1 MILSMLRNSSGAVLR
16 ALAVVAAL
24 GVWLG
29 IGSVGGIAQGQ
40 LSQVQTNDAAAF
52 LPTSA
57 ESTQAAELAA
67 GFVETESLPAL
78 VVLEPADG
86 SPVTPDQIAAVEQ
99 FAAGIPDQPLP
110 EPADGTSADAGTWG
124 QYLLAPPVVVPSE
137 DGAAILVVLSLDAD
151 AADEQL
157 GEEGRVSTAFVDD
170 LRTQLDE
177 QLGATATESGELGLH
192 AWVTGPA
199 GFVADLVTAFGG
211 IDGVLL
217 LVALGAVLVILVLV
231 YRSPLLPLAVIG
243 TAVMA
248 LCLAG
253 WVVYSLA
260 DADIL
265 VLNGQSQ
272 GILSILVV
280 GASVDYALLLV
291 ARYREELRHVE
302 APWDAM
308 RRAIRASLEPIAA
321 SAGTVIAGLLCLLL
335 SQLASNR
342 DLGPVAAIGIASAFL
357 AVLTFLPALLLVGG
371 RRARFW
377 FWPRTPRPARAEAVQ
392 TGPGA
397 TVTAPVGEPDALADE
412 HGVWLRLAR
421 WVGAHARPVW
431 VLTTVALAV
440 AAAFLPT
447 FDAKGTDQSDVFL
460 TDVDSVA
467 GEQVLADHFPAGAVQ
482 PAVVIAPADDLD
494 AVVTAAEA
502 VPGVASVT
510 PYTGATTGAPGAGSD
525 QEPVVVD
532 GMVRVDVATTAPADS
547 REAVDTVE
555 DLRVAVHEASP
566 DALVGGAAAQ
576 TLDTNEAST
585 DDLRTIVPAVL
596 LVIVLI
602 LMLLLRSVVSAVV
615 LLAANVLSFAASL
628 GVAAVVFEHV
638 LGFPGA
644 DPSVPL
650 YAFVFLVALG
660 VDYSIFLMTRVRE
673 ESIVHGTR
681 TGVVRGLA
689 VTGGVITSAGVVLAT
704 TFAAL
709 GVIPLLFLAQLA
721 FIVAFGV
728 LLDTLVVRSLLVP
741 ALVHRLDARTWWP
754 GRLSRTGPTPE
765 PVDTPAAGADVRQED
780 LGARP

>member
-1 MILSMLRNSSGAVLR
+1 MLRNSSGAVLR
-16 ALAVVAAL
+16 ALAVVVAL

-29 IGSVGGIAQGQ
+29 IGSVGGMAQGK

-52 LPTSA
+52 LPTTA
-57 ESTQAAELAA
+57 ESTQAAALSAE
-67 GFVETESLPAL
+67 FVETETLPAL
-78 VVLEPADG
+78 IVLEPAAG
-86 SPVTPDQIAAVEQ
+86 GAVTPEQIAAVQ
-99 FAAGIPDQPLP
+99 DFAAGLGDLPLP
-110 EPADGTSADAGTWG
+110 QDAGVTGTWG
-124 QYLLAPPVVVPSE
+124 QYLVADPVVAPSQ
-137 DGAAILVVLSLDAD
+137 DGEAILVVLSLDAV
-151 AADEQL
+151 AADQQL
-157 GEEGRVSTAFVDD
+157 GEDGRVSTAFVTEV
-170 LRTQLDE
+170 RAQLDE
-177 QLGATATESGELGLH
+177 QLGATATSAGEIGLH

-231 YRSPLLPLAVIG
+231 YRSPLLPLAVIV
-243 TAVMA
+243 TAVFA

-253 WVVYSLA
+253 WVIYSLA
-260 DADIL
+260 DADVI

-302 APWDAM
+302 QPWTAM
-308 RRAIRASLEPIAA
+308 RRALRASFEPIAA

-335 SQLASNR
+335 SDLASNR

-377 FWPRTPRPARAEAVQ
+377 FWPRTPRPERADVTAGIRADVAAVE
-392 TGPGA
+392 TDAPGA
-397 TVTAPVGEPDALADE
+397 DALVRE
-412 HGVWLRLAR
+412 HGAWVRLAR

-431 VLTTVALAV
+431 IVTTLALALG
-440 AAAFLPT
+440 AAFLPT
-447 FDAKGTDQSDVFL
+447 LQADGTSQSDVFL

-467 GEQVLADHFPAGAVQ
+467 GEQVVADHFPAGAVQ
-482 PAVVIAPADDLD
+482 PANVIAPAEDLD
-494 AVVTAAEA
+494 AVVAAA
-502 VPGVASVT
+502 TDVPGVATVT
-510 PYTGATTGAPGAGSD
+510 PYTGAATGAPGSGAGE
-525 QEPVVVD
+525 EPVVVD
-532 GMVRVDVATTAPADS
+532 GNVRVDVATSAPSDS
-547 REAVDTVE
+547 REAVATVE
-555 DLRVAVHEASP
+555 ALREAVHAVSP

-576 TLDTNEAST
+576 TLDTNAASAS
-585 DDLRTIVPAVL
+585 DLRTIVPAVL

-628 GVAAVVFEHV
+628 GVAAVVFNHV

-673 ESIVHGTR
+673 ESLRSGTR
-681 TGVVRGLA
+681 DGVVRGLA
-689 VTGGVITSAGVVLAT
+689 VTGGVITSAGVVLAA

-741 ALVHRLDARTWWP
+741 AVVHQLDSRTWWP
-754 GRLSRTGPTPE
+754 GRLSRPGVP
-765 PVDTPAAGADVRQED
+765 GGRADVGERAEDARQES
-780 LGARP
+780 APVQP